1 MAKYVYPAVFAAEST
16 GGYSVYFPD
25 VEGCYTQGED
35 MAEAIEMAKDALCLM
50 LYDMETD
57 HKEIPAPTDIHNV
70 KGESSSDIVS
80 LVACDTMT
88 YRRFYDKKAVKKT
101 LSIPNWLNIMAEEQG
116 INFSAV
122 LQNALKEQLH
132 IQ

>member
-1 MAKYVYPAVFAAEST
+1 MAKYVYPAVFEAENE

-25 VEGCYTQGED
+25 IKGCYTQGED
-35 MAEAIEMAKDALCLM
+35 MAEALEMAKDALCLM
-50 LYDMETD
+50 LYDMEVSHRD
-57 HKEIPAPTDIHNV
+57 IPAPTDIHKV
-70 KGESSSDIVS
+70 KGSSKKDIVS
-80 LVACDTMT
+80 LVACDTLT
-88 YRRFYDKKAVKKT
+88 YRRFYDNKAVKKT
-101 LSIPNWLNIMAEEQG
+101 LSIPNWLNLMAEEQG

>member
-1 MAKYVYPAVFAAEST
+1 MAKYVYPAVFAEEST

-50 LYDMETD
+50 LYDMEVSHRD
-57 HKEIPAPTDIHNV
+57 IPKPTDIHNI
-70 KGESSSDIVS
+70 KSESDSDIVS
-80 LVACDTMT
+80 LIACDTMT
-88 YRRFYDKKAVKKT
+88 YRRFYDNKAVKKT

>member
-1 MAKYVYPAVFAAEST
+1 MAKYVYPAVFAAESA

-50 LYDMETD
+50 LYDMEVSHRD
-57 HKEIPAPTDIHNV
+57 IPEPTDIH
-70 KGESSSDIVS
+70 KIKSGSDSDIVS
-80 LVACDTMT
+80 LIACDTMT
-88 YRRFYDKKAVKKT
+88 YRRFYDNKAVKKT